1 MILPVDMVDYME
13 RLSPYYS
20 LLAPPSVGGY
30 VQRQWERWRW
40 DAERFLLQST
50 PDDVKAVLR
59 PHCLRRMKCM
69 LWVLASL
76 EHDRRKYAS

>member
-1 MILPVDMVDYME
+1 MILPIDIVDYAT
-13 RLSPYYS
+13 RLSPYYP
-20 LLAPPSVGGY
+20 LLAQPSEDAPEY

-40 DAERFLLQST
+40 DAERCILSGA
-50 PDDVKAVLR
+50 DVGAILR